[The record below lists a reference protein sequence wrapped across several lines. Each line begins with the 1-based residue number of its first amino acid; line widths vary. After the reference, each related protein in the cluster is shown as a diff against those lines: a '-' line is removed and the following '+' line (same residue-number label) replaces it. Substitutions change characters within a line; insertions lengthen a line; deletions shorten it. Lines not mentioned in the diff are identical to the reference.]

1 MTEVSWYV
9 DGLKTSK
16 SPDYD
21 KVEKIMESY
30 YKVNTENVNVAI
42 TFGSSSTRLTDGT
55 DDTESRHRLGTAK
68 FFYDVDIEHTG
79 IEWTRVIIN
88 YFGTNAVKQW
98 ETCLIHALGDILAQQ
113 YLKRISEDRYNTLIE
128 CLDRENDKN
137 DNGEFEKKHREEIET
152 YLLIQKAFGAYLSIK
167 LMCDYNIAKV
177 REQYQFN
184 LEGVN
189 KLKRYSPMYSTNKE
203 FRDELFEKLIM
214 LIGSY
219 TFDYENKPK
228 MSKSDTEFFEDLG
241 ALKLMKSF
249 KTRFD
254 KLADGKVLTK
264 NDYTRM
270 SNILIDMRNNFTIPK
285 ITNTVT
291 KPLADEVSSKLEAMG
306 KEKLNKQMDSLTQQ
320 GKINLAMSSKSIM
333 TATLV
338 DAMLKNKDK

>member
-42 TFGSSSTRLTDGT
+42 TFGSSSTRLNNG
-55 DDTESRHRLGTAK
+55 DDTDSRHRLGTAK
-68 FFYDVDIEHTG
+68 LFYDVDLEHTG
-79 IEWTRVIIN
+79 TEWTRVIIN

-98 ETCLIHALGDILAQQ
+98 ENCLIHALGDILAQQ

-128 CLDRENDKN
+128 CLDREND

-152 YLLIQKAFGAYLSIK
+152 YLLIQKAFGAYLSVK

-177 REQYQFN
+177 GEQYQFN
-184 LEGVN
+184 LEGVDR
-189 KLKRYSPMYSTNKE
+189 LKKYYPMYSANKE
-203 FRDELFEKLIM
+203 FRNELFEKLIM

-306 KEKLNKQMDSLTQQ
+306 KEKLNKQMDNLTQQ